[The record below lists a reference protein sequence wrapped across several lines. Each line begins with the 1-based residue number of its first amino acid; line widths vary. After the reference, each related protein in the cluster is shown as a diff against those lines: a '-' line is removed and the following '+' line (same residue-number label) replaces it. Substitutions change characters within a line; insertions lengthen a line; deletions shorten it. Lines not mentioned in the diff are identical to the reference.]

1 MTRRT
6 LGTTGL
12 SVHPLCLGGNV
23 FGWSADEATSHA
35 ILDAYVEGGGNFI
48 DTADAYSR
56 WVPGHEGGE
65 SETIIGRWLAKRG
78 AAANED
84 LVVATK
90 VGSDMGLGHKSM
102 DGAYVIGAVDA
113 SLARL
118 GVETIDLLYIHW
130 DVPETPLT
138 EPLEALD
145 RLVRAGKVRAI
156 AASNITGARLREALE
171 LSEREGWAAYGA
183 LQPEYNLVS
192 RDGYEGELEDVCVEH
207 GLGVAPYFS
216 LASGFLTGKYRQGGE
231 AVESVRAGGVQQQY
245 FNARGWAALD
255 ALLEVAARHD
265 AKPAQVALAW
275 LMARPSITSP
285 IASATSVDQVREL
298 LGAASLTLTDADL
311 AQLDG
316 AGAGA

>member
-23 FGWSADEATSHA
+23 FGWSADEATSHQ
-35 ILDAYVEGGGNFI
+35 ILDAYVEDGGNFI

-84 LVVATK
+84 VVVATK
-90 VGSDMGLGHKSM
+90 VGSDMGLGHTSM

-113 SLARL
+113 SLQRL

-171 LSEREGWAAYGA
+171 ISAREGWAAYGA

-192 RDGYEGELEDVCVEH
+192 RDAYEGELEDVAVEA

-216 LASGFLTGKYRQGGE
+216 LASGFLTGKYRQGGA

-245 FNARGWAALD
+245 FNARGWAVLD

-285 IASATSVDQVREL
+285 IASATSVEQVREL
-298 LGAASLTLTDADL
+298 VGAASLTLSAEDL

-316 AGAGA
+316 AGADA